1 MFSCISTYTRI
12 VLTYWTTKKI
22 SSFSTKSFSLTYLLI
37 LKCKPHNV
45 ITILAISDLGLVN
58 LDLLDLISRLKTI
71 SVITLSRFSRRRKFK
86 INIARQSFKCKLLNN
101 DLTIG
106 VSCIM
111 EKFNNI
117 QKLNILWNCIL
128 QFLILSILL
137 VGAIARPQND
147 DDAEG
152 PFDVSFWF

>member
-1 MFSCISTYTRI
+1 M
-12 VLTYWTTKKI
+12 
-22 SSFSTKSFSLTYLLI
+22 
-37 LKCKPHNV
+37 
-45 ITILAISDLGLVN
+45 D
-58 LDLLDLISRLKTI
+58 
-71 SVITLSRFSRRRKFK
+71 
-86 INIARQSFKCKLLNN
+86 
-101 DLTIG
+101 
-106 VSCIM
+106 
-111 EKFNNI
+111 KFNNI